1 MIQNLDVFLW
11 NRKVG
16 SLVTYKERY
25 TEKICFYFDRD
36 FLGSGYDIA
45 PLRASIHSASV
56 KSGLP
61 VYGET
66 EKLFGGLPS
75 FIADSLPDHWGN
87 RVFNEWAKVQR
98 ISTRNLSALDRL
110 AYIGRRGMG
119 ALEFLPPA
127 AEKMEQPF
135 KVEIA
140 ELYKLA
146 QSALNEAKNFKAE
159 MQPDFL
165 IESLF
170 KVGTSAG
177 GRRSKAIINLNPET
191 GECYSG
197 QVAAPAPGY
206 VPMIIKFDEHSD
218 TPTTRIEYSY
228 YLMAKDAGLH
238 MMPSRLVEGEQATH
252 FLTERFDRQ
261 EGKKIH
267 IQTLAAMNPTADSY
281 ECLFDSACRIG
292 ILPSELKQLFLLTT
306 LNVLGGNVD
315 DHSKNFSFLMGD
327 DGVWHIAPAYDFT
340 FSVDPSAPGYV
351 NRHCMTLCNK
361 NSDIGHGDLLELAK
375 RYNIKGAGSII
386 ERAVGVVSNYDHY
399 AELAG
404 VSGYWRH
411 QIKEET
417 SYRIENMSD
426 LSHHRGLGR

>member
-11 NRKVG
+11 NLKVG
-16 SLVTYKERY
+16 SLVTYRERY
-25 TEKICFYFDRD
+25 SEKICFYFDRD
-36 FLGSGYDIA
+36 FPGSGYDIA
-45 PLRASIHSASV
+45 PLRAPIHSVSV
-56 KSGLP
+56 RNGLP
-61 VYGET
+61 VYGED

-87 RVFNEWAKVQR
+87 KVFNEWAKIHR

-127 AEKMEQPF
+127 AEGMEQPF

-140 ELYKLA
+140 ELYRLA
-146 QSALNEAKNFKAE
+146 QSALNEVKKFKAE

-177 GRRSKAIINLNPET
+177 GRRPKAIINLHPET

-206 VPMIIKFDEHSD
+206 VPMIIKFDEHSEI
-218 TPTTRIEYSY
+218 PTTRIEYSY

-238 MMPSRLVEGEQATH
+238 MMPSYLVAGEQTAH
-252 FLTERFDRQ
+252 FLTERFDRTG
-261 EGKKIH
+261 GKKVH
-267 IQTLAAMNPTADSY
+267 IQTLAAMRPSSASY
-281 ECLFDSACRIG
+281 ESLFDTACQIG
-292 ILPSELKQLFLLTT
+292 ILPAELKQLFLLTVM
-306 LNVLGGNVD
+306 NVLGGNVD
-315 DHSKNFSFLMGD
+315 DHNKNFSFLMRE
-327 DGVWHIAPAYDFT
+327 DGVWHIALAYDFT

-351 NRHCMTLCNK
+351 NRHCMTIGNK
-361 NSDIGHGDLLELAK
+361 NSGIERSDLLELA
-375 RYNIKGAGSII
+375 RHYNIKGADSLI
-386 ERAVGVVSNYDHY
+386 EKAISV
-399 AELAG
+399 
-404 VSGYWRH
+404 VSGYERYAQQAGVDGYWTRK
-411 QIKEET
+411 IKEET
-417 SYRIENMSD
+417 GYRIEKMMC
-426 LSHHRGLGR
+426 